1 MKQQLLA
8 VIDAL
13 EDLQA
18 TGRYTVMYSVAGHVH
33 DFDVA
38 IYCGKWYKGASPMF
52 RQSIYTDRPL
62 CRRHRQTRPVRTGSI
77 RPATVAGRNLEQR
90 LNDTQYD

>member
-33 DFDVA
+33 SFDVA
-38 IYCGKWYKGASPMF
+38 IYCGEWYKGASPMF
-52 RQSIYTDRPL
+52 QQSIYTDSPL
-62 CRRHRQTRPVRTGSI
+62 CQQYGGIGKLDLYELEAFIRRLLRAVTSDN
-77 RPATVAGRNLEQR
+77 A
-90 LNDTQYD
+90 

>member
-38 IYCGKWYKGASPMF
+38 IYCGKWYKGASPMHLHGP
-52 RQSIYTDRPL
+52 SSVPTVW
-62 CRRHRQTRPVRTGSI
+62 RHRQTRPVRTGSI

>member
-38 IYCGKWYKGASPMF
+38 IYCGKWY
-52 RQSIYTDRPL
+52 
-62 CRRHRQTRPVRTGSI
+62 
-77 RPATVAGRNLEQR
+77 
-90 LNDTQYD
+90 

>member
-62 CRRHRQTRPVRTGSI
+62 CRQYGGIGKLDLYELEAFVR
-77 RPATVAGRNLEQR
+77 R
-90 LNDTQYD
+90 LLWAVTSNNA

>member
-18 TGRYTVMYSVAGHVH
+18 TGRYTVMYSVSGHVH
-33 DFDVA
+33 DLDVT
-38 IYCGKWYKGASPMF
+38 IYCGKWYKGARPIF
-52 RQSIYTDRPL
+52 QQSIYTNRPL
-62 CRRHRQTRPVRTGSI
+62 YQQYEGIGKLDLYELEIFIRQLIAKVTSNNI
-77 RPATVAGRNLEQR
+77 
-90 LNDTQYD
+90 